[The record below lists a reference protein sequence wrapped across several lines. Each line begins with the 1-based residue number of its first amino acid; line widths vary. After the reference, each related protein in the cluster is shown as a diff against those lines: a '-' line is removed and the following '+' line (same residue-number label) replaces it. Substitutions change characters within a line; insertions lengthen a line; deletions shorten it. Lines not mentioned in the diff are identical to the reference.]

1 MNKLLLYT
9 AVVLLLFSSCQSS
22 QEHKIEQYLH
32 TFVSQYPACTLQDI
46 YKGCFQ
52 DVFGPAHILSSR
64 DAAKN
69 YILRELSMA
78 TQLQGPVYEPCGW
91 QGNFYRVNLSVIKNG
106 KLTVDELV
114 DALMDSAENIDTTLT
129 TKFIEDWHTTQ
140 SVVKR
145 VIPDLQGYSR
155 DSLFLDSLLNQK
167 HYVVHHSA
175 TFNEH
180 YQPHYRIIRKD
191 VFEEKILPKLCE

>member
-1 MNKLLLYT
+1 MIELY
-9 AVVLLLFSSCQSS
+9 LR
-22 QEHKIEQYLH
+22 

-64 DAAKN
+64 EAAKN

-129 TKFIEDWHTTQ
+129 PKFIDDWHATQ
-140 SVVKR
+140 SVIKR
-145 VIPDLQGYSR
+145 VIPDLQGFIR

-167 HYVVHHSA
+167 HYVVHHSDA
-175 TFNEH
+175 FNEH

-191 VFEEKILPKLCE
+191 VFEEKILPKLRE